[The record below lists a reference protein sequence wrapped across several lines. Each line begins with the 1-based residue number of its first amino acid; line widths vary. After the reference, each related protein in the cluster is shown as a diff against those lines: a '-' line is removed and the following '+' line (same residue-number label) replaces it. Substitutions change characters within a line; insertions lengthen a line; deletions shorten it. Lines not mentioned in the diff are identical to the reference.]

1 MKKEV
6 DKNNLGMLHCLQAK
20 SGEDAMSHRY
30 IVSSTPYLVTT
41 KPPIYKVPTRGL
53 VVNPYKHKPGPLEKL
68 IQIGEEQNDMVN
80 IIIEPPQEVLEVE
93 ISTVDVEST
102 QEPEVGTIVITPI
115 QDVDIIQP
123 VKTRKIRVG
132 NKVKIV
138 PITSTP

>member
-1 MKKEV
+1 MSPVE
-6 DKNNLGMLHCLQAK
+6 
-20 SGEDAMSHRY
+20 SGEKAMSHRY

-41 KPPIYKVPTRGL
+41 KPPIYKVPTRSM
-53 VVNPYKHKPGPLEKL
+53 VVNPNKMKPGPLETL

-80 IIIEPPQEVLEVE
+80 IIIEPPQEVAEVE
-93 ISTVDVEST
+93 IATVDVEST
-102 QEPEVGTIVITPI
+102 QEQEGTIVITPI

-138 PITSTP
+138 PIESTP